1 MRLCRA
7 RHNRKNWLFIGDRE
21 AGQTAANLLT
31 IITTCKNA
39 GDDPYAYLLDVLR
52 RMPLLKTNQL
62 GTLIPERWTAKPA
75 APAAAE

>member
-1 MRLCRA
+1 MRTGRPLSHRLLLEH
-7 RHNRKNWLFIGDRE
+7 RW
-21 AGQTAANLLT
+21 LT